1 MKTLRL
7 IGYYILIKYKVMF
20 QYRASMV
27 IASISQIL
35 NYFVDILILWILV
48 SKFSNLGS
56 WDAREVVALYS
67 MQLLTYSIAGM
78 FCFGCCNYLSD
89 RIRSGEFDDSLTLP
103 VPTLLH
109 EIFSNYTTE
118 YIRHFVLALVFF
130 VLSLLEL
137 RIPFTWG
144 KATIVLTN
152 VLGGAAINAAFMIV
166 LSAANFF
173 LIRGTS
179 LLDLFYYEMLPF
191 ARYPLTIL
199 PNFVQRV
206 FTFLLPYGF
215 LSYYPT
221 VVILN
226 KVEATG
232 MNLHL
237 LRWVTPCLGFA
248 LLFLSVILWQKA
260 SKKYQSTGT

>member
-173 LIRGTS
+173 LIRGTPVVF
-179 LLDLFYYEMLPF
+179 LQF
-191 ARYPLTIL
+191 A
-199 PNFVQRV
+199 QRKENLAWPHV
-206 FTFLLPYGF
+206 FKEH
-215 LSYYPT
+215 
-221 VVILN
+221 N
-226 KVEATG
+226 EKRAW
-232 MNLHL
+232 NQ
-237 LRWVTPCLGFA
+237 A
-248 LLFLSVILWQKA
+248 LLQHCRSMDIYLS
-260 SKKYQSTGT
+260 KYLISACVPRSPIP